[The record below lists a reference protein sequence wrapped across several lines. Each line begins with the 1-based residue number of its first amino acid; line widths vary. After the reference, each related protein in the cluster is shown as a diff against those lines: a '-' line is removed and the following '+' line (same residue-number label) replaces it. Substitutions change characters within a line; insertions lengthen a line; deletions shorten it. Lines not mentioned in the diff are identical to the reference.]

1 MATIVTTT
9 VTPLSGPLDRPF
21 HGSGY
26 NKMTSHPAIKKK
38 LVSLV
43 KSLDVSKIMTIMV
56 SEGLLTSEEH
66 ARLTKSH
73 DTEDKRASELLMNIL
88 PRKGSK
94 EIVYERFTK
103 CLVWS
108 GQPDLAGALDVKED
122 VIKEYEE
129 SNPYKESR
137 SSNGCYSL
145 VPTEHVPSQG

>member
-1 MATIVTTT
+1 MAAIVTST
-9 VTPLSGPLDRPF
+9 VTPVSGPLDRP
-21 HGSGY
+21 HQD

-38 LVSLV
+38 LVFLV
-43 KSLDVSKIMTIMV
+43 KNLDMSKIMTILV
-56 SEGLLTSEEH
+56 SEGLLTSEEY

-73 DTEDKRASELLMNIL
+73 NTEDQRASELLMNIL

-108 GQPDLAGALDVKED
+108 GQPDLAGALDVEED
-122 VIKEYEE
+122 VIKKYEE
-129 SNPYKESR
+129 SNPHKER
-137 SSNGCYSL
+137 SPNGCYPL